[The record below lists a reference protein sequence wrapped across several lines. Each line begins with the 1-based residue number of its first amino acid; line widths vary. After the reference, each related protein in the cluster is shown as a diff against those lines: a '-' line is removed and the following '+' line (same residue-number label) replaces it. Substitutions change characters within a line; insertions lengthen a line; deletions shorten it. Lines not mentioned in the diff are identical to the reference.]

1 MLANLIVLEIS
12 RVAGELLHH
21 LRQSRTA
28 LHPVTIGIIY
38 SKNKVTIFRNFLY
51 CIFFFFFFLF
61 LYWCSLPTLFFLFL
75 VYTFYDRYHALCNPP
90 SIYAEHTVRCV
101 METSVSIY
109 SLNFSLKL
117 YVWTIFIGAQWKTL
131 VGHSSIL
138 DLDNEYTNQKSTTPV

>member
-51 CIFFFFFFLF
+51 CIFFFFFPFFILVFSSYLVLPFLG
-61 LYWCSLPTLFFLFL
+61 L
-75 VYTFYDRYHALCNPP
+75 H
-90 SIYAEHTVRCV
+90 
-101 METSVSIY
+101 
-109 SLNFSLKL
+109 
-117 YVWTIFIGAQWKTL
+117 
-131 VGHSSIL
+131 IL
-138 DLDNEYTNQKSTTPV
+138 